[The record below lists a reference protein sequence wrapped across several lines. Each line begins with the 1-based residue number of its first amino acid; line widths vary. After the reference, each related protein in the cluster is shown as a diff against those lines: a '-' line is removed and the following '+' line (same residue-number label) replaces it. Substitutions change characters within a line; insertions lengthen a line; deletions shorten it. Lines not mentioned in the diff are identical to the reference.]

1 MMRMLL
7 NALLLTAL
15 VSWPVLAAVDAYTF
29 NDPVKEAQ
37 FKHLIKELRCPKCQ
51 NQDIGDSDAQL
62 AKDLRDKVYQMV
74 QQGKSREEIIDY
86 MKARY
91 GDFVHYQPPVRMDTI
106 ILWLGP
112 MVVLVAGLIF
122 IFVRASRETSPALT
136 EEERQRLAR
145 LLDEE
150 DQQR

>member
-7 NALLLTAL
+7 NTLLLTAL

-29 NDPVKEAQ
+29 NDPAKEAE

-62 AKDLRDKVYQMV
+62 AKDLRDKVYQMI